1 MECHLHPLAA
11 CAAQRNGGAPPVAK
25 VAASTAPYN
34 SRLHRLRNPVH
45 ASMLALMRWMFRIHH
60 HADSGGYLLLR
71 ILGLSPLAAVAA
83 FSACASSA
91 TVGSAR
97 HSSDQ
102 VTYAEIASSS
112 ATNAYQLIERLRPN
126 WLRAPSIGSIGGG
139 ARSQIIVVYLDG
151 HRLGDLQSL
160 NTLSVD
166 GIRSMQW
173 LDAAR
178 AATVLTEVGSDPIA
192 GAIIIKTQ

>member
-1 MECHLHPLAA
+1 
-11 CAAQRNGGAPPVAK
+11 
-25 VAASTAPYN
+25 
-34 SRLHRLRNPVH
+34 
-45 ASMLALMRWMFRIHH
+45 MF
-60 HADSGGYLLLR
+60 R
-71 ILGLSPLAAVAA
+71 ILGLSRFTTVLALT
-83 FSACASSA
+83 ACASSGTA
-91 TVGSAR
+91 GGSR

-126 WLRAPSIGSIGGG
+126 WLRTPSIGSIGGG

-151 HRLGDLQSL
+151 HRLGDLESL
-160 NTLSVD
+160 RTLSVD

-192 GAIIIKTQ
+192 GAIVIKTQ